1 MDQVR
6 NLKSKN
12 TAYIITRNIL
22 NISAV
27 WRRVARPA
35 MLFSRFSSSPRQ
47 HMYISNLI
55 LDNSR
60 VTGVYTGGQGGPSC
74 NLILE
79 NSRVTGAYTG
89 GQGGPSCSL
98 ILENSRVTGA
108 YTGGQG
114 GSPCN
119 LSSLKI
125 PYHDSPPV
133 PLVTQISSKQSY
145 QTDYSATKYVYV
157 FSFILHFVPRPYSFF
172 LSLNLLQLRQ
182 SSYGQLVTVLMYK
195 EKRSFSTPE

>member
-55 LDNSR
+55 LDK
-60 VTGVYTGGQGGPSC
+60 
-74 NLILE
+74 
-79 NSRVTGAYTG
+79 
-89 GQGGPSCSL
+89 
-98 ILENSRVTGA
+98 SRVTGA

-172 LSLNLLQLRQ
+172 LSLNLLQLCQ
-182 SSYGQLVTVLMYK
+182 SSYGQQLVTVLMYK